1 MSIWVN
7 LIALLSSLLLASA
20 TGVCLIMTIFVCNVI
35 LFRAAGATALLAM
48 IVESAIVMAVTAKG
62 AWKNTELAEGSI
74 KRTIA
79 FAILL
84 MKRLLLSAVLLEE

>member
-1 MSIWVN
+1 MSIWVY
-7 LIALLSSLLLASA
+7 LFTLLSSLLLASA

-48 IVESAIVMAVTAKG
+48 TVESVIVTAVTAKD
-62 AWKNTELAEGSI
+62 AQLAEGSFG
-74 KRTIA
+74 RTIA
-79 FAILL
+79 IAILL